1 MKMEMELKLKS
12 GRKLSVLSE
21 VEDSPVCSLCGPR
34 QSSLI
39 GDWAGLIW
47 CSGGRC
53 GGLSLSYRLTARPV
67 RTSREGLRDD
77 DLPELGARRER
88 SVKWQW

>member
-53 GGLSLSYRLTARPV
+53 GGLSLSYSTHNFEGGM
-67 RTSREGLRDD
+67 TISRS
-77 DLPELGARRER
+77 LGPGVSEA
-88 SVKWQW
+88 